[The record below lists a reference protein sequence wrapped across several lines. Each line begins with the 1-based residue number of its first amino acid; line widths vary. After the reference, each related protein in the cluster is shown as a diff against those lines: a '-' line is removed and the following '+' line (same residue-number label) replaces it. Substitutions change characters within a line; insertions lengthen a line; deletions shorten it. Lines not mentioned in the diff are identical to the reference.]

1 MKKISFLT
9 GTRADFGKIY
19 PIIHLLSKNKFNIE
33 LIVTGMHLLKIYGY
47 TINEIYKKLS
57 NIKIIPLYNQDGNF
71 NSRMDLILS
80 NTINQLSY
88 YLNESNPIY
97 LLFTVTD
104 LRRLLVQ

>member
-19 PIIHLLSKNKFNIE
+19 PIIHFLSKNKFNIE

-57 NIKIIPLYNQDGNF
+57 NINLFK
-71 NSRMDLILS
+71 
-80 NTINQLSY
+80 
-88 YLNESNPIY
+88 YLNI
-97 LLFTVTD
+97 
-104 LRRLLVQ
+104 